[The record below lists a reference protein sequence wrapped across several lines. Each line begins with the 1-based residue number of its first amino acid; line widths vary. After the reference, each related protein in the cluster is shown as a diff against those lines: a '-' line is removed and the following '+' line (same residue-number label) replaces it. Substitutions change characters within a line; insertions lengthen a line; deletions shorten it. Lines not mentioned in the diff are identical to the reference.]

1 MAGDKKAKTVK
12 KKASKKKATKK
23 KAPRKKAPRKKAEL
37 AEPTED
43 VIKLSEIDL
52 LRFLNTDTELNNHQL
67 EIRNI
72 SQEEHI
78 EKAAYEQNKATRIQR
93 INALKQSIKVRSQE
107 QKTMLV
113 QLGEKYGFDPS
124 TASIDDKT
132 GIVHVHQQ
140 E

>member
-1 MAGDKKAKTVK
+1 MAGEKKAKTVK
-12 KKASKKKATKK
+12 KKATKKKATKK
-23 KAPRKKAPRKKAEL
+23 KAPRKAPRKKAEL
-37 AEPTED
+37 AEPTEG
-43 VIKLSEIDL
+43 VVKLSEIDL

-107 QKTMLV
+107 QKAMLV